1 MVLEIQDAAGIRD
14 VSVTI
19 EILEFFKTLD
29 RDLLLA
35 LNTIDEGEKG
45 GQSVG
50 GSVLKRMT
58 KLMWN
63 NRFKNDPSASRFTGT
78 TSTNTPTT
86 STNTPTYHSSQTIA
100 TKNAGPGSSVRP
112 CVTTSSTA
120 GVALQNRAVA
130 PLISLSEKPQNAPPC
145 RAVGLVEKPS
155 YLVNRSGLLQTPEVG
170 SSSVNRSGLLKMPE
184 VGSSSV
190 DHSSPLTMPEVAS
203 SSVNRSGLL
212 KTPEVGSSSVNR
224 SGPLKTPE
232 VGSSSV
238 NRSGPLKTPEVGSSP
253 VNRSALLKT
262 PEVGS
267 SSVNRSGLLKTPEV
281 GSSSVNRSGA
291 LKTPEIGSSVNR
303 SGLLKTPE
311 VGSSSVNRS
320 ALLKTPEV
328 GSASAINEKL
338 TGSDKLGVRGSSD
351 VALSKT
357 QTIEMPVSN
366 AVPSN
371 VKAPPAQPLDKGK

>member
-63 NRFKNDPSASRFTGT
+63 NRFKNDPSASRFTAT

-145 RAVGLVEKPS
+145 RAVGLVEKPG

-170 SSSVNRSGLLKMPE
+170 SSSVN
-184 VGSSSV
+184 
-190 DHSSPLTMPEVAS
+190 H
-203 SSVNRSGLL
+203 
-212 KTPEVGSSSVNR
+212 

-238 NRSGPLKTPEVGSSP
+238 NRSGPLKTPEVGS
-253 VNRSALLKT
+253 
-262 PEVGS
+262 
-267 SSVNRSGLLKTPEV
+267 
-281 GSSSVNRSGA
+281 
-291 LKTPEIGSSVNR
+291 SSVNR